1 MVLHRLCSY
10 KIHVR
15 VNNTDDDNN
24 NNNDVDNY

>member
-1 MVLHRLCSY
+1 MVLHHLCSY

-24 NNNDVDNY
+24 NNNDIDN